1 MNRRLR
7 LSRLLPALLSFAAAG
22 LADAGPAPAPAPA
35 SAPAPPVDPRL
46 GPPFRL
52 RPRPALGSADAPLVV
67 IEVTSFLCAHCR
79 EFHEREFPA
88 LKKRFI
94 DTGAVRWI
102 TLNASNTAAEQDAPV
117 FALARGAL
125 HAGHYRE
132 LAGAF
137 FREARRPEAALF
149 EALARPGG
157 PGADELA
164 RWARDDTNRK
174 AVADDFAEAAALK
187 LEGTPAFIIR
197 KRTPEGRFLQA
208 RIEGY
213 ESAGYLALAFEQ
225 MLQK

>member
-1 MNRRLR
+1 MNRHLR
-7 LSRLLPALLSFAAAG
+7 LSCLLLAFLPFATAA
-22 LADAGPAPAPAPA
+22 LADAD
-35 SAPAPPVDPRL
+35 SAPAPPVDPKL

-52 RPRPALGSADAPLVV
+52 RPRPALGSEDAPLVV

-79 EFHEREFPA
+79 EFHEREFPT

-102 TLNASNTAAEQDAPV
+102 ALNASNTATEQNAPI
-117 FALARGAL
+117 FAIARGAL
-125 HAGHYRE
+125 RADHYWE
-132 LAGAF
+132 LAGSL
-137 FREARRPEAALF
+137 FREARRPEAVLF
-149 EALARPGG
+149 ETLARPDG
-157 PGADELA
+157 PDAAELE
-164 RWARDDTNRK
+164 RWARDDANRK
-174 AVADDFAEAAALK
+174 AVAADFAEVAALK
-187 LEGTPAFIIR
+187 LEGTPSFIIR